1 MTPETLSTED
11 LTQVN
16 LARLP
21 TLCYAL
27 MDSREPGSR
36 IVLIKAGESGYYK
49 TDVDRPTLELD
60 AAREIVDRLNSR
72 LGVTPRQ
79 VEAMVC
85 GSAFGWHVPGT
96 DPARYLIQR

>member
-1 MTPETLSTED
+1 MTLETLPTEE
-11 LTQVN
+11 LSRAN

-21 TLCYAL
+21 NLCYAL
-27 MDSREPGSR
+27 IDCREPGSR

-79 VEAMVC
+79 VEAMAC
-85 GSAFGWHVPGT
+85 GSAFGWHVPGA
-96 DPARYLIQR
+96 DPARYSIQH